1 SVVGG
6 VRQHADAVSVVSVQL
21 AQGNADLSA
30 RTSDEARA
38 LRQTAESME
47 ELTGAVKRNAHDAQE
62 AGDMAGQ
69 AMDAARQGSQTMH
82 AVIDTMEHLS
92 RASAQISDITSVIEG
107 IAFQT
112 NILALNAAVEAARA
126 GEQGKGFAVVAS
138 EVRSLAQRSA
148 TAAKEIN
155 ALISQSADTVRQGV
169 DRVGAAGQTMDLIL
183 EAITQ
188 TTATM
193 NGIVQA
199 SVAQT
204 GRIEHVAQVIA
215 QLDEDTQK
223 NARRVEEAS
232 AGAEA
237 LRVQAADLRQ
247 AVAAFRVGAGG
258 ALLARAT
265 PVGNAR
271 LLPA

>member
-1 SVVGG
+1 
-6 VRQHADAVSVVSVQL
+6 
-21 AQGNADLSA
+21 
-30 RTSDEARA
+30 
-38 LRQTAESME
+38 
-47 ELTGAVKRNAHDAQE
+47 
-62 AGDMAGQ
+62 
-69 AMDAARQGSQTMH
+69 
-82 AVIDTMEHLS
+82 
-92 RASAQISDITSVIEG
+92 
-107 IAFQT
+107 
-112 NILALNAAVEAARA
+112 
-126 GEQGKGFAVVAS
+126 
-138 EVRSLAQRSA
+138 
-148 TAAKEIN
+148 
-155 ALISQSADTVRQGV
+155 GV

-258 ALLARAT
+258 ALQARAT